1 MIQGNEVLSDPS
13 VQSQRQS
20 NSRGPDT
27 LERPIWFRR
36 PLPFDPR
43 YFSLSTG
50 RVNTPTGPEQSTQL
64 LEHTLR
70 LFLDIP
76 ANSERIVD
84 RTSVDTEDVLLSA
97 AAELLSMN
105 LLARIHA
112 ESSADESE
120 RRMEILSRLNFS
132 AILNGS
138 FLPLGGLDTI
148 RVRDIMFNSTGDPRG
163 TAISSGESLAEQLM
177 MKRRFV

>member
-1 MIQGNEVLSDPS
+1 MNHGDEVLFDSS

-20 NSRGPDT
+20 NTRGSHT
-27 LERPIWFRR
+27 LERPIQFRR

-50 RVNTPTGPEQSTQL
+50 RVITPTGPEQSTQL

-76 ANSERIVD
+76 INSERIVD
-84 RTSVDTEDVLLSA
+84 RTSADTEDMLMSA

-105 LLARIHA
+105 LLARMHA
-112 ESSADESE
+112 ESSADEKE

-138 FLPLGGLDTI
+138 FLPLGGLDAI
-148 RVRDIMFNSTGDPRG
+148 RVRDIMFDSAGDPRG